1 MQEQAGGGNKNRM
14 QGGRDGPGQRDK
26 KPHDLLQH
34 RPERIS
40 AVDNIASTL
49 RGSELNLQPKK
60 NQQQQQ
66 QKQQQYSRWGSVGR
80 ESVGEGRMGGGWSFD
95 KWPFSLF
102 FTRISF
108 MGNLVA
114 R

>member
-1 MQEQAGGGNKNRM
+1 MNQKKEVQEQAGGGDKNHM
-14 QGGRDGPGQRDK
+14 QEGGDGPGQRDK

-60 NQQQQQ
+60 NQQQE

-80 ESVGEGRMGGGWSFD
+80 EC
-95 KWPFSLF
+95 L
-102 FTRISF
+102 
-108 MGNLVA
+108 
-114 R
+114 